1 MWNNISGGDCS
12 VALALLNPDV
22 PCVFVV
28 TGGAN
33 PLALR
38 NINQLQQKGHT
49 VIALS
54 SMQGGYNTYF
64 DYLWKCNK
72 IPFYNGCCYRGKDW
86 HLDRFYNIIPG
97 PVTVNIGF
105 IQGED
110 HRARRLAEKNTDKR
124 KFNFPMLT
132 FTREQ
137 CEKVIKAHD
146 MKPIGY
152 QTGCWFC
159 PKGDNPPEWA
169 IKGIISP
176 EGQAERAKLRALYDK
191 RGESP
196 ELVNNSIP
204 STQKGTG

>member
-12 VALALLNPDV
+12 IAMALLNPDV

-28 TGGAN
+28 TGGAH
-33 PLALR
+33 PSALK
-38 NINQLQQKGHT
+38 NINELQHRGHA

-54 SMQGGYNTYF
+54 SFQGGYNTYF

-72 IPFYNGCCYRGKDW
+72 IPFYNGCCHRGKDM
-86 HLDRFYNIIPG
+86 HLDRFYNTIPG
-97 PVTVNIGF
+97 KSTINIGF
-105 IQGED
+105 IEGEE
-110 HRARRLAEKNTDKR
+110 HRAERLKAKDTLKRR
-124 KFNFPMLT
+124 FNFPMLT

-137 CEKVIKAHD
+137 CEKVIRSNG
-146 MKPIGY
+146 MTPIGH

-176 EGQAERAKLRALYDK
+176 EGQAERARLRSLYED
-191 RGESP
+191 RGLSP
-196 ELVNNSIP
+196 LASKED
-204 STQKGTG
+204 